1 MPHPYLLPGST
12 LVSAI
17 LEACRSAGRRAPQL
31 VRSNRVSG
39 SAQDANLLTS
49 DYQKPLPDSAGHG
62 WTSRLTS
69 SDASG

>member
-1 MPHPYLLPGST
+1 MTVNNNNPNDSIWNL
-12 LVSAI
+12 
-17 LEACRSAGRRAPQL
+17 RS
-31 VRSNRVSG
+31 
-39 SAQDANLLTS
+39 S